1 MNHSTDIMLGKNRI
15 ECRSVAH
22 ISLDKGDSCA
32 SNCFDALQAFMA
44 RIGKIVNNDDVKSC
58 RNQLNNGVATN
69 IPSAT
74 SD

>member
-1 MNHSTDIMLGKNRI
+1 MLGKNRI

-32 SNCFDALQAFMA
+32 GNCFDTSQTFTAG
-44 RIGKIVNNDDVKSC
+44 IGEVVNNDDVKSC
-58 RNQLNNGVATN
+58 RNKLNNGVAAN